1 MRITMTF
8 CVLLLT
14 TCGGAAASV
23 LYAVRE
29 NFRPL
34 RNRLFLLIGAAVI
47 VWAFGLAITAA
58 AKAEWVSAV
67 GRRIAPLGWGS
78 ITALA
83 LHFFLILT
91 GEDALLK
98 RRWAYPVIYLPAALT
113 VVAYSVLPIF
123 GMNPDVLVN
132 DGNGWVNHSPLDFWD
147 YLYYAYTA
155 VYVLI
160 IFILLRRWGRRAG
173 SGDILKQARILGY
186 SMLLATLL
194 SAASDVLPS
203 FLDTRIPQ
211 IAAIFMLILIFAA
224 GYCITRYSF
233 LQHEA
238 ENQDEVI
245 LSKAARS
252 HVYLYLGF
260 VVVLQALITFLGKNL
275 LYSDPNAALVDIIPL
290 ILVADAGFLFLVNN
304 MRVREE
310 TKEILVALSTSLL
323 VPFLTL
329 WFASSDAMTIWAV
342 AFVIMLICLL
352 FNRNIILVSMIV
364 VTLLTQLFQ
373 WAYLPDAAF
382 KVSANVYILR
392 LAIIC
397 LATMVAVYVNR
408 VYTSRLREN
417 ANNARM
423 QFIVAEIS
431 HDFVAGSEMNMDDKL
446 SAMLGRCGHFLR
458 CDHGYLVLLDKSG
471 ESMRYTCEW
480 QADEVRARLKPIQ
493 DFLKELLPGLMEHPG
508 KETLFVL
515 KDATLLPKQAPLR
528 VELTAQGIRALVTV
542 PIKGA
547 GDEIIGFMGF
557 SGGQP
562 MRKWNYAPP
571 AFLEIVS
578 SIVSDAVAIAES
590 DQELS
595 QMAYYDQL
603 TGLPNR
609 ILFRKRLG
617 QAIRAAEAGGWKLGI
632 AFLDLDSFKA
642 VNDAM
647 GHDQGDRFLAEAAH
661 ILSRA
666 ARASDMLARFGGDE
680 FILLLN
686 HIQNQEELRRI
697 MDRIME
703 VIQKPIVMDGQEFF
717 VSVSAGL
724 ALYPEDGHEPEALIK
739 HADTAMYSAK
749 ATGKGQYALCS
760 QEMKDEARSRM
771 RLTNLLYRA
780 LENDQF
786 ELYYQPQI
794 SLGTGKI
801 IGMEAL
807 IRWRLPGEELI
818 EPGVFIPLAEQT
830 GLIYQIG
837 EWMLMTACTQNA
849 EWQAKGHD
857 RLRIAVNISA
867 QQLTNPGF
875 IAQVQ
880 STLGRAGLAPE
891 FLELEITEDV
901 TSVNT
906 DEVVEI
912 LRRLRALGVTIAIDN
927 FGTEY
932 SSLSRLKLLTID
944 RIKMDMQF
952 VQGIET
958 SQKDQ
963 AIARVII
970 NLARSL
976 NISVIAEGVETSAQR
991 DFLKQRNCDEAQG
1004 FLFFRPMPACEVAN
1018 VLLP

>member
-1 MRITMTF
+1 MQITLTF
-8 CVLLLT
+8 CMLLIT
-14 TCGGAAASV
+14 TCGGAAACV
-23 LYAVRE
+23 AYAVRE
-29 NFRPL
+29 NLKPL
-34 RNRLFLLIGAAVI
+34 RNRLFLLIGTAVI

-58 AKAEWVSAV
+58 ARIEWVSAV

-83 LHFFLILT
+83 LHFFLLLT
-91 GEDALLK
+91 EETLTK
-98 RRWAYPVIYLPAALT
+98 RWWVYPAVYLPAALT
-113 VVAYSVLPIF
+113 VLAYSVFPLF

-147 YLYYAYTA
+147 YLYYAYSA
-155 VYVLI
+155 FYVLI
-160 IFILLRRWGRRAG
+160 VFLLLRRWERRSG
-173 SGDILKQARILGY
+173 SENIKKQARVLGY

-194 SAASDVLPS
+194 SAASDALPS

-224 GYCITRYSF
+224 GYCIFRYSF

-238 ENQDEVI
+238 ENQDEEI
-245 LSKAARS
+245 LSKATRS
-252 HVYLYLGF
+252 HVYRYLGL
-260 VVVLQALITFLGKNL
+260 VVALQAAIAFFGKNM
-275 LYSDPNAALVDIIPL
+275 LYSDPNTPL
-290 ILVADAGFLFLVNN
+290 AGIVPFVLIADAIFLFLVNG
-304 MRVREE
+304 MRVQEE
-310 TKEILVALSTSLL
+310 TKEMLVALSMSLL

-329 WFASSDAMTIWAV
+329 WFASFDAMTVWAV
-342 AFVIMLICLL
+342 AFVIMLMCLL
-352 FNRNIILVSMIV
+352 FNRNIIMVSMIV
-364 VTLLTQLFQ
+364 STILTQLFQ
-373 WAYLPDAAF
+373 WACVPEVDF
-382 KVSANVYILR
+382 RVSGNVYILR
-392 LAIIC
+392 LAIIS

-408 VYTSRLREN
+408 VYTTRLREN
-417 ANNARM
+417 TNNAKM

-431 HDFVAGSEMNMDDKL
+431 HDFVGGGDIKMDGKL
-446 SAMLGRCGHFLR
+446 GAMLGRCGQFLR
-458 CDHGYLVLLDKSG
+458 CDHGFLVLIDKGG
-471 ESMRYTCEW
+471 ETMRYTCRW
-480 QADEVRARLKPIQ
+480 QADEVRTRTKPIH
-493 DFLKELLPGLMEHPG
+493 DFARNLLPALMEHFDRD
-508 KETLFVL
+508 TLFVM
-515 KDATLLPKQAPLR
+515 KDATLLPKQNPLR
-528 VELTAQGIRALVTV
+528 AELAAQGLRAFVAV

-547 GDEIIGFMGF
+547 GDETVGFMGF
-557 SGGQP
+557 GGGQP

-578 SIVSDAVAIAES
+578 GIVSDAVTIAES
-590 DQELS
+590 EQELS

-609 ILFRKRLG
+609 ILFRERLG

-642 VNDAM
+642 VNDTM
-647 GHDQGDRFLAEAAH
+647 GHDQGDRFLTEAAH

-686 HIQNQEELRRI
+686 HIHNQEELRCI

-717 VSVSAGL
+717 VSVSGGL
-724 ALYPEDGHEPEALIK
+724 ALYPEDGREAEALIK

-780 LENDQF
+780 LENNQF

-794 SLGTGKI
+794 NLATEKI

-837 EWMLMTACTQNA
+837 EWMLMTACAQNA
-849 EWQAKGHD
+849 EWQAQGHD

-867 QQLTNPGF
+867 QQLTNPAF
-875 IAQVQ
+875 VALVQ
-880 STLGRAGLAPE
+880 ATLGRTGLAPE

-901 TSVNT
+901 ASVNT
-906 DEVVEI
+906 DEVVEV

-976 NISVIAEGVETSAQR
+976 NISVIAEGVETNAQR
-991 DFLKQRNCDEAQG
+991 DFLKRRKCDEAQG
-1004 FLFFRPMPACEVAN
+1004 FLYFRPMPAGEVAN
-1018 VLLP
+1018 VLVR